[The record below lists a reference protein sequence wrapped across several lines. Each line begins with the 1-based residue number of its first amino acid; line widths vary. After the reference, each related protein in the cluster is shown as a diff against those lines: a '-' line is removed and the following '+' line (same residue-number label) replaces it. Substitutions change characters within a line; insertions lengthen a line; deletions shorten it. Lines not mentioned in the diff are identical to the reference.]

1 MSRDRLTE
9 FLHRHRR
16 IGLDTSVF
24 IYQIE
29 GTPRYCEVVNGI
41 FAWLQGPHARALTS
55 TITMLELLVA
65 PYRAADLHRV
75 NRFYAL
81 LSTYPHLEWVVPT
94 LEIADR
100 AARLRAE
107 YGLRTP
113 DAVQVATTLVEK
125 VEGFISN
132 DAQLKKLAGL
142 DLLLV
147 DELLTSM

>member
-1 MSRDRLTE
+1 MMPDRLGA
-9 FLHRHRR
+9 FLERHRR

-29 GTPRYCEVVNGI
+29 GTPRYRDIVNGI
-41 FAWLQGPHARALTS
+41 FVWLQGQHARALTS
-55 TITMLELLVA
+55 TVTMLELLVA

-81 LSTYPHLEWVVPT
+81 LSTYPHIEWVAPT
-94 LEIADR
+94 LEIADY

-107 YGLRTP
+107 HKLRTP
-113 DAVQVATTLVEK
+113 DAIQVATALVGK
-125 VEGFISN
+125 AGGLISN
-132 DAQLKKLAGL
+132 DVHLKKVSGL

-147 DELLTSM
+147 DELLAST